1 MAKLSE
7 LLGGYIERLGSVW
20 VEGEITQ
27 WGESGG
33 NVYGKLRDSD
43 ADASVAFT
51 VWRRTRSE
59 IPEGISQGDRVVAQV
74 RPSWWVKGGTLS
86 MNVLAMKHTGLGEL
100 LEKLAQL

>member
-59 IPEGISQGDRVVAQV
+59 IPEESAKATVLSLRCA
-74 RPSWWVKGGTLS
+74 RRGGS
-86 MNVLAMKHTGLGEL
+86 RA
-100 LEKLAQL
+100 ARSR